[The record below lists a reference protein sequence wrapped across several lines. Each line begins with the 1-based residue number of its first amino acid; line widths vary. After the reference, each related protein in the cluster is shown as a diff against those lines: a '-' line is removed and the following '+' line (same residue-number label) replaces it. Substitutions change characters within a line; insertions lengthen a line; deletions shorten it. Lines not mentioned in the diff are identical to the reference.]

1 MLTSVHSGSL
11 AARSVKLASAA
22 SPTALGAPCS
32 SATSRP
38 PASASA
44 TSHVSRAITSRWAS
58 LSTMAL
64 AAATG
69 VEDLTALDRRLS
81 RRLRTVERRF
91 VSATRRTL
99 ACSELHV
106 SFGPTTC

>member
-1 MLTSVHSGSL
+1 MLTGIHSGSP
-11 AARSVKLASAA
+11 AVRSVRLASAA
-22 SPTALGAPCS
+22 SPTALGALCS

-38 PASASA
+38 PTSGSA
-44 TSHVSRAITSRWAS
+44 TSRVSQATTSRWAS
-58 LSTMAL
+58 RLTMAL

-69 VEDLTALDRRLS
+69 AEDLTALDRRLS

-99 ACSELHV
+99 ACSESHL
-106 SFGPTTC
+106 SLD